1 MKHLKSFKQI
11 NEELLSDFVD
21 KVGDLLTG
29 EERKVQGTEV
39 KFSGDLKKYDMQ
51 DLFEP
56 MIKKHPKRTA
66 FVKKISFDFS
76 GYMRGGELDIF
87 DAYVTPYG
95 MRLVQPNKFE
105 LIEGQFGDDMWLM
118 VSYDSK
124 NNKQITEELLD
135 KIRNVIGKRSS
146 QGHSMFQT
154 GNKGGKDFILVNHAY
169 AKSLVY

>member
-1 MKHLKSFKQI
+1 MKHLKSFNQVS
-11 NEELLSDFVD
+11 EGFFSDFAD
-21 KVGDLLTG
+21 KAGQLLTG

-39 KFSGDLKKYDMQ
+39 KFPEYLKNAYMER
-51 DLFEP
+51 LFAE
-56 MIKKHPKRTA
+56 MRDKHPKMTS

-76 GYMRGGELDIF
+76 KYMSDGELDIF
-87 DAYVTPYG
+87 DAHVTPCG
-95 MRLVQPNKFE
+95 LRQVQPEKFQ

-135 KIRNVIGKRSS
+135 EISNDIGKKSS
-146 QGHSMFQT
+146 MGYALFRT
-154 GNKGGKDFILVNHAY
+154 GNKGGKDFILVNHAF

>member
-1 MKHLKSFKQI
+1 MKHILSY
-11 NEELLSDFVD
+11 NEKFFTDFAD

-39 KFSGDLKKYDMQ
+39 KFSTGWKKVDMER
-51 DLFEP
+51 LFAP
-56 MIKKHPKRTA
+56 MRKKDPKMTA

-76 GYMRGGELDIF
+76 GYMRGSELDIF

-95 MRLVQPNKFE
+95 LQQTKPNKFE

-135 KIRNVIGKRSS
+135 KIKNVIGKRSDH
-146 QGHSMFQT
+146 GYSMFQT